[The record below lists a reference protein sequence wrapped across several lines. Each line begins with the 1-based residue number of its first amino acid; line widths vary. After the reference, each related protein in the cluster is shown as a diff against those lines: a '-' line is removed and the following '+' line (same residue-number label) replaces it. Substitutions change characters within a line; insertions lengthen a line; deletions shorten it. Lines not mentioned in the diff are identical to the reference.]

1 MPKSLIQKTNA
12 GLSDQLYDKTN
23 RIRATRYT
31 VAEKKNNPSILQIF
45 LEEDIKQAL
54 NFLAKNEM

>member
-1 MPKSLIQKTNA
+1 LA
-12 GLSDQLYDKTN
+12 DQLYDKTN

-31 VAEKKNNPSILQIF
+31 VAEKKNNPTVVQIF
-45 LEEDIKQAL
+45 LEEDIVKAL